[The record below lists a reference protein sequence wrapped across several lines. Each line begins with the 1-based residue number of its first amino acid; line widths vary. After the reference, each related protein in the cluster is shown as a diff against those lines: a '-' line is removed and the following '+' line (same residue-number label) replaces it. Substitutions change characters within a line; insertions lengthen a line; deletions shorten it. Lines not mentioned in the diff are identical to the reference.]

1 MFSSPFSSL
10 TKNQE
15 IKLTRVLLFVVI
27 VCVIILKYLDQF
39 LINDTCS
46 GGIISF
52 ELARDIETAGSY
64 LNSWGEK
71 GKIAV
76 SLGLGFDFL
85 FPIAYSA
92 LIAILIHKLNVR
104 LWSKSF
110 FFIVGNVLIWAIF
123 IAGIFDYIENIG
135 LINLVLGNM
144 EQVWVSLAFY
154 FAIIKFCVILV
165 CFLYI
170 LINYSLFLIKK
181 QLK

>member
-1 MFSSPFSSL
+1 MFLSPFSSL

-15 IKLTRVLLFVVI
+15 TRLTRVLLILMVLCIAV
-27 VCVIILKYLDQF
+27 LKYLDQF

-52 ELARDIETAGSY
+52 ELAGDLETAGSY

-85 FPIAYSA
+85 FPIVYASFM
-92 LIAILIHKLNVR
+92 AILINKLNVL
-104 LWSKSF
+104 LWFKRSF
-110 FFIVGNVLIWAIF
+110 FWVGNGLIWAIF
-123 IAGIFDYIENIG
+123 LAGIFDYIENIG

-144 EQVWVSLAFY
+144 EQFWVSISFY
-154 FAIIKFCVILV
+154 FAIVKFCVILIV
-165 CFLYI
+165 LLYI
-170 LINYSLFLIKK
+170 FVNFSLFLIKK
-181 QLK
+181 HLK

>member
-1 MFSSPFSSL
+1 MFLSPFSSL

-15 IKLTRVLLFVVI
+15 TRLTRVLLILMVLCIAV
-27 VCVIILKYLDQF
+27 LKYLDQF

-52 ELARDIETAGSY
+52 ELAGDLETVGSY

-85 FPIAYSA
+85 FPIVYASFM
-92 LIAILIHKLNVR
+92 AILIHKLNVL
-104 LWSKSF
+104 LWFKRSF
-110 FFIVGNVLIWAIF
+110 FMVGNGLIWAIF
-123 IAGIFDYIENIG
+123 LAGIFDYIENIG

-144 EQVWVSLAFY
+144 EQFWVSISFY
-154 FAIIKFCVILV
+154 FEVVKFCVILV
-165 CFLYI
+165 VLLYI
-170 LINYSLFLIKK
+170 FVNFSLFLIKK
-181 QLK
+181 HLK